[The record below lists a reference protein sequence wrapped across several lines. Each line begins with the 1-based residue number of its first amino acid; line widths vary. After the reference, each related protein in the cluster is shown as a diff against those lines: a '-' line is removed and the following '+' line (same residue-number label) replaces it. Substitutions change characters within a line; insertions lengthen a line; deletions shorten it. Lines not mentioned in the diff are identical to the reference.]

1 MKRDNDNDCE
11 EEATLDVI
19 CTKSLLLVR
28 VKKKYQR
35 LLFHNNDFDGLGH
48 TFYSRAADQENGF
61 M

>member
-35 LLFHNNDFDGLGH
+35 LLFHNNDFD
-48 TFYSRAADQENGF
+48 E
-61 M
+61 